1 MGTHPIF
8 ESDFDCLTEW
18 PFDCPSFLKLV
29 SPTVT
34 VLDTSVT
41 VTSDTQTK
49 SLQLIPVPSAI
60 LRFVKFLD
68 GWPTKIS
75 PSILLSSL
83 LEEDIWPGD
92 GSMLSQLKR
101 ISMVKSVAMASTS
114 GP

>member
-18 PFDCPSFLKLV
+18 PFDCPSFVKLV

-41 VTSDTQTK
+41 VTSVTQTK
-49 SLQLIPVPSAI
+49 SLQPIPVLSVIFKSMKSP
-60 LRFVKFLD
+60 D

-75 PSILLSSL
+75 LSMPFSL
-83 LEEDIWPGD
+83 VSEEDILPGD
-92 GSMLSQLKR
+92 GSTPSQSK
-101 ISMVKSVAMASTS
+101 
-114 GP
+114 